1 MVNFSVDQIR
11 EMMVKHDHIRNIS
24 VIAHVD
30 HGKSTL
36 TDSLISKAGI
46 IASAKAG
53 EARFMDT
60 RADEQARSITIKST
74 CVSLFY
80 DRKQKDK
87 DGKETVTP
95 YLINLID
102 SPGHVDF
109 SSEVTAALRVTDGAL
124 VVVDCIEGV
133 CVQTETVLRQG
144 IAERIKPILFLNKLD
159 RIFLEL
165 QCNLEEAYQNFR
177 NSVESVNV
185 IVATYKDEKLGDIE
199 VYPESGNVGFG
210 SGLHAWGFTLNDFAK
225 LYANKFGMSREKLIK
240 KFWGNNFWDGKE
252 GKWVKKNNADKSL
265 PRGFC
270 EFCLKPLKSL
280 VDAIMDKKVDL
291 YKPAVEALKIPLAK
305 EDWNL
310 RGKAFLKVALRKWI
324 PAGDALF
331 AMIVDHLPSPATAQ
345 KYRCEN
351 LYTGPQDDKT
361 AVAIRACDQSADLAM
376 YVSKMVPTAEKG
388 RFIAF
393 GRVFAGTVATGQT
406 VRILGPD
413 YVHGK
418 KTDLYV
424 KKIQRTMLMMGRYT
438 EQIAD
443 CPAGNMIGLV
453 GIDQFL
459 LKSGTIATSEDTHPF
474 KTMQFTV
481 AAVVRVA
488 VEPKSAQDL
497 PKLVEGLKR
506 LAKSDP
512 LVQCSMAKTGEHII
526 AGAGELHLE
535 ICLKDLKEQYMKG
548 AGIKVSE
555 PVVSFAE
562 TVSAR
567 TGEEDESFPRQC
579 VSKSP
584 NKHNRIYI
592 YAEPMDLELC
602 QEIEKD
608 EIKQTDDAKA
618 RARILAERYNW
629 DVNHARKI
637 WCFGCPPDA
646 KANILC
652 DVSKGVQFLH
662 EIKDHC
668 VSSFTNS
675 TGGGV
680 ICDEVLRGVRFN
692 IEDVTLHADA
702 IHRGAGQIMPCAR
715 KVFYAAEIASSPKM
729 MEPMYLI
736 DITVPQNA
744 HSGVYSTLNK
754 RRGEIHKIEERIGTP
769 LTQIQAFLPV
779 MESFGFTEELR
790 KNTGGQAF
798 PQMKFS
804 HWQMVAGDPFKED
817 SSANNI
823 VMAVRKRKGMKD
835 VLPVFGDYY
844 DKI

>member
-1 MVNFSVDQIR
+1 MVNFSIDQIR
-11 EMMVKHDHIRNIS
+11 EMMDKKQSIRNIS

-46 IASAKAG
+46 IATARAG

-60 RADEQARSITIKST
+60 RADEQARSITIKAT

-80 DRKQKDK
+80 NRKEVDEKQN
-87 DGKETVTP
+87 EVTRP

-165 QCNLEEAYQNFR
+165 QCDLEEAYQNFR

-185 IVATYKDEKLGDIE
+185 IVATYKDETLGDIE
-199 VYPESGNVGFG
+199 VYPENGNVGFG
-210 SGLHAWGFTLNDFAK
+210 SGLHAWGFTLNDFAE
-225 LYANKFGMSREKLIK
+225 LYANKFGMSKEKLIK
-240 KFWGNNFWDGKE
+240 KFWGNNFWDTE
-252 GKWVKKNNADKSL
+252 NNKWVKKNNAAKSL

-270 EFCLKPLKSL
+270 EFCLKPLKML
-280 VDAIMDKKVDL
+280 VDSVMDLKVDI
-291 YKPAVEALKIPLAK
+291 YTPAVKALKVPLVKA
-305 EDWNL
+305 DWDL
-310 RGKAFLKVALRKWI
+310 RGKAFLKVLLRKWI

-331 AMIVDHLPSPATAQ
+331 SMIVDHLPSPAEAQ
-345 KYRCEN
+345 QYRCEN
-351 LYTGPQDDKT
+351 LYTGPQDDAT
-361 AVAIRACDQSADLAM
+361 AVAIRSCDSEGNLSM

-393 GRVFAGTVATGQT
+393 GRVFSGCVATGQT

-413 YVHGK
+413 YEHGK
-418 KTDLYV
+418 KSDLYV
-424 KKIQRTMLMMGRYT
+424 KKVQRTMLMMGRYT
-438 EQIAD
+438 EQIES

-453 GIDQFL
+453 GIDQYI
-459 LKSGTIATSEDTHPF
+459 LKSGTIATCESTHPF

-488 VEPKSAQDL
+488 VEPKNAQDL

-512 LVQCSMAKTGEHII
+512 LVQCSVAKTGEHII

-535 ICLKDLKEQYMKG
+535 ICLKDLREQYMKG

-562 TVSAR
+562 TVSER
-567 TGEEDESFPRQC
+567 TGDDEVHPKQV

-592 YAEPMDLELC
+592 YAEPIDLDLC
-602 QEIEKD
+602 LEIEKD
-608 EIKQTDDAKA
+608 EIKQTDDTKA
-618 RARILAERYNW
+618 RARILAERYSW
-629 DVNHARKI
+629 DVNEARKI

-646 KANILC
+646 KANVLC
-652 DVSKGVQFLH
+652 DTSKGVQFLN

-668 VSSFTNS
+668 VSAFTNA
-675 TGGGV
+675 TGGGI
-680 ICDEVLRGVRFN
+680 ICDEVMRGCRFN

-715 KVFYAAEIASSPKM
+715 KVFYAAEIASGPKL

-804 HWQMVAGDPFKED
+804 HWQMVNGDPFRED
-817 SSANNI
+817 SSANQI
-823 VMAVRKRKGMKD
+823 VMAVRQRKGMKD
-835 VLPVFGDYY
+835 VLPEFGDYY

>member
-1 MVNFSVDQIR
+1 MQ
-11 EMMVKHDHIRNIS
+11 
-24 VIAHVD
+24 
-30 HGKSTL
+30 ST
-36 TDSLISKAGI
+36 T
-46 IASAKAG
+46 
-53 EARFMDT
+53 T
-60 RADEQARSITIKST
+60 RA
-74 CVSLFY
+74 
-80 DRKQKDK
+80 
-87 DGKETVTP
+87 
-95 YLINLID
+95 
-102 SPGHVDF
+102 PGHVDF

-165 QCNLEEAYQNFR
+165 QCDLEEAYQNFR

-199 VYPESGNVGFG
+199 VYPEAGNVGFG
-210 SGLHAWGFTLNDFAK
+210 SGLHAWGFTLNDFAE
-225 LYANKFGMSREKLIK
+225 LYANKFGMSKEKLIK
-240 KFWGNNFWDGKE
+240 KFWGNNFWDVKE
-252 GKWVKKNNADKSL
+252 GKWVKKQNTAKSL

-270 EFCLKPLKSL
+270 EFCLKPLKAL
-280 VDAIMDKKVDL
+280 VDSVMDKKVDI
-291 YKPAVEALKIPLAK
+291 YTPAVKALKVPLDKA
-305 EDWNL
+305 DWDL
-310 RGKAFLKVALRKWI
+310 RGKAFLKVVLRKWI

-331 AMIVDHLPSPATAQ
+331 SMIVDHLPSPATAQ

-351 LYTGPQDDKT
+351 LYTGPLDDTT
-361 AVAIRACDQSADLAM
+361 ANCIRKCDPKADLAM
-376 YVSKMVPTAEKG
+376 YVSKMVPTSEKG

-393 GRVFAGTVATGQT
+393 GRVFSGTVATGQT

-438 EQIAD
+438 EQISD

-459 LKSGTIATSEDTHPF
+459 LKSGTIATNEDTHPF
-474 KTMQFTV
+474 NTMQFSV

-488 VEPKSAQDL
+488 VEPKTAQDL

-506 LAKSDP
+506 LSKSDP

-535 ICLKDLKEQYMKG
+535 ICLKDLREQYMKG
-548 AGIKVSE
+548 AGIRVSE

-567 TGEEDESFPRQC
+567 TGEDEKFPAQC
-579 VSKSP
+579 VAKSP
-584 NKHNRIYI
+584 NKHNRLYM
-592 YAEPMDLELC
+592 YSDPLNMDLCKL
-602 QEIEKD
+602 IED
-608 EIKQTDDAKA
+608 GEIKATDDPKP
-618 RARILAERYNW
+618 RARRLADEFDW
-629 DVNHARKI
+629 DINEARKI
-637 WCFGCPPDA
+637 WSFGCPPDA
-646 KANILC
+646 KANLLC
-652 DVSKGVQFLH
+652 DASKGVQFMNEL
-662 EIKDHC
+662 KDH
-668 VSSFTNS
+668 VVGAFIGASA
-675 TGGGV
+675 GG
-680 ICDEVLRGVRFN
+680 ILCDEVMRGCRFM

-702 IHRGAGQIMPCAR
+702 IHRGAGQIMPAAR
-715 KVFYAAEIASSPKM
+715 KVFYACQIASQPRM

-736 DITVPQNA
+736 DITVPQHA
-744 HSGVYSTLNK
+744 HAGVYSTLNR
-754 RRGEIHKIEERIGTP
+754 RRGEIHKIEERVGTP

-779 MESFGFTEELR
+779 MESFGFTETLR

-804 HWQMVAGDPFKED
+804 HWNMVNGDPYKEG
-817 SSANNI
+817 SSAYDI
-823 VMAVRKRKGMKD
+823 VMGVRKRKGLKES
-835 VLPVFGDYY
+835 LPEFTDYY
-844 DKI
+844 DRI